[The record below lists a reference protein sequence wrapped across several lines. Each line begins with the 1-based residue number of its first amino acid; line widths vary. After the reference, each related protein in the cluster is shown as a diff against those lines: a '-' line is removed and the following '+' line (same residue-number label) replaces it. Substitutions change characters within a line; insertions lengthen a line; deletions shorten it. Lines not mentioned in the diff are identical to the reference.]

1 MILTDEVLVPAF
13 GNVLPTTHQL
23 MTIAMHH
30 YVGNE
35 REKAIF
41 GGAADDDD
49 AASIHSNMTGMS
61 TRTDRTRFLPHSR
74 LKSLLGPRK
83 SSPNTAE
90 GRSLD
95 ARSDSIRRVS
105 APSQSPLRS
114 IPEDGTAS
122 MFNSAPIEDSLASQ
136 FKAFSRM
143 KSSDLA
149 KSFVKI
155 EESSLPQTLLAM
167 ENSLVPTLK

>member
-1 MILTDEVLVPAF
+1 MILTDEVLAPTF
-13 GNVLPTTHQL
+13 GSASLSIHQL

-41 GGAADDDD
+41 GGAADDND
-49 AASIHSNMTGMS
+49 AASVHSNMTGMS
-61 TRTDRTRFLPHSR
+61 TRTDRTKFLPHSR

-83 SSPNTAE
+83 SSPTTE
-90 GRSLD
+90 IRSLD
-95 ARSDSIRRVS
+95 ARCDSIRRIS
-105 APSQSPLRS
+105 APSKSPLRT
-114 IPEDGTAS
+114 IPEDDAAS
-122 MFNSAPIEDSLASQ
+122 CFSSAPIEDSLVSQ

-149 KSFVKI
+149 KAFVKI
-155 EESSLPQTLLAM
+155 DESSLTQTLLAM
-167 ENSLVPTLK
+167 ENSLV

>member
-1 MILTDEVLVPAF
+1 MILTDEVLAPTF
-13 GNVLPTTHQL
+13 GTGQPSTHQL

-30 YVGNE
+30 YIGNE

-41 GGAADDDD
+41 GGAADDGD

-83 SSPNTAE
+83 SSAPTVEA
-90 GRSLD
+90 RPLD

-105 APSQSPLRS
+105 APSRSPLRA
-114 IPEDGTAS
+114 IPEDATAS
-122 MFNSAPIEDSLASQ
+122 TYQVVEESLASQ
-136 FKAFSRM
+136 FRAFSRV
-143 KSSDLA
+143 KSSELA
-149 KSFVKI
+149 KAFVKI
-155 EESSLPQTLLAM
+155 EQSSLPQTLLAM
-167 ENSLVPTLK
+167 ENSLVH

>member
-1 MILTDEVLVPAF
+1 MILNDEVLAPAF
-13 GNVLPTTHQL
+13 GNKQPSTHQL

-35 REKAIF
+35 REKTIF
-41 GGAADDDD
+41 GGAVDDDD
-49 AASIHSNMTGMS
+49 AASMHSNMTGMS

-83 SSPNTAE
+83 SSPNTGEA
-90 GRSLD
+90 RSLD

-105 APSQSPLRS
+105 SPSQSPLRS
-114 IPEDGTAS
+114 IPEDDTAS
-122 MFNSAPIEDSLASQ
+122 VYCSAPVEESLVNQ
-136 FKAFSRM
+136 FKAFSKM

-149 KSFVKI
+149 KTFVKI

-167 ENSLVPTLK
+167 ENSLVHMF